1 LAARVSFEAEYF
13 SYRTDRY
20 FYIAI
25 QIKIPFSTKKSSPNL
40 MGLKTQGTITMKTT
54 LLTGISGYIGLHCAK
69 ELLEAGYAVRGTVR
83 SQAKGQ
89 EVRETLAAASVDSS
103 NLTLVELDLTSDR
116 GWNDAAAGCDYVMHV
131 ASPFVIAHPKDPQ
144 EIISPAVE
152 GTLRAL
158 RAAKKAGVTRVVLT
172 SSILSMMGSMKTGT
186 FGPSDWTDVH
196 APDVSTYTKSK
207 TLAEKAAWNFISAQ
221 DGDAPMELTVIAPGG
236 VFGPPLGRN
245 ITGQSM
251 SMLDQMLRGKLPMVP
266 RTAFPMVDVRDVAK
280 LHVQALKLPKA
291 DNKRIIA
298 ASSEPNGFQSAAQFL
313 KDQGYKGPS
322 TRIAPNFLLRLMAK
336 FDREAKGMIGLL
348 GMDLS
353 SDNSE
358 TRSLFNWTPIP
369 FKQSV
374 LETAAAV
381 QAIQGKA

>member
-1 LAARVSFEAEYF
+1 
-13 SYRTDRY
+13 
-20 FYIAI
+20 
-25 QIKIPFSTKKSSPNL
+25 
-40 MGLKTQGTITMKTT
+40 
-54 LLTGISGYIGLHCAK
+54 
-69 ELLEAGYAVRGTVR
+69 
-83 SQAKGQ
+83 
-89 EVRETLAAASVDSS
+89 
-103 NLTLVELDLTSDR
+103 
-116 GWNDAAAGCDYVMHV
+116 
-131 ASPFVIAHPKDPQ
+131 
-144 EIISPAVE
+144 
-152 GTLRAL
+152 
-158 RAAKKAGVTRVVLT
+158 
-172 SSILSMMGSMKTGT
+172 
-186 FGPSDWTDVH
+186 
-196 APDVSTYTKSK
+196 
-207 TLAEKAAWNFISAQ
+207 
-221 DGDAPMELTVIAPGG
+221 
-236 VFGPPLGRN
+236 
-245 ITGQSM
+245 
-251 SMLDQMLRGKLPMVP
+251 MLDQMLRGKLPMVP